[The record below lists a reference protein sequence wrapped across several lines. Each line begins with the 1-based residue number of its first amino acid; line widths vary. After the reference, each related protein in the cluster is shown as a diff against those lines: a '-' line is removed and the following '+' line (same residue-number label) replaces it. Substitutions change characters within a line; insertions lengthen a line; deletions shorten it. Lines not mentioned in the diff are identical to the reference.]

1 MIKLIID
8 TNSLLV
14 STPKKSK
21 YRWLFDAMLD
31 GKFQLVVS
39 TEILLEYEEKL
50 AEFYSEE
57 YADMIIQV
65 IVNIPNLIRINPI
78 SYNWKLISADPDDN
92 KFIDA
97 YVAGGANYI
106 ITDDRHFDVQ
116 HQIEFPKVQTVK
128 IRFARPEM
136 ILE

>member
-1 MIKLIID
+1 
-8 TNSLLV
+8 
-14 STPKKSK
+14 
-21 YRWLFDAMLD
+21 MLD
-31 GKFQLVVS
+31 GQFQLVVS

-50 AEFYSEE
+50 SEFYSEE
-57 YADMIIQV
+57 YANMIIQV
-65 IVNIPNLIRINPI
+65 IVNLPNLIRINPI

-106 ITDDRHFDVQ
+106 ITDDRHFDVLQ
-116 HQIEFPKVQTVK
+116 QIEFPKVQTIK
-128 IRFARPEM
+128 MRLFQPGM